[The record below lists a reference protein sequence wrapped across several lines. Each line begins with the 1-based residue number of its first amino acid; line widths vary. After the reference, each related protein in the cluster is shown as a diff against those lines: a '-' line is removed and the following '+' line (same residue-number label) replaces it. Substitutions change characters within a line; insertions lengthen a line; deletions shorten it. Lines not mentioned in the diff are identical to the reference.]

1 MEENSRI
8 QKLRIVKVDGER
20 VFTADYVLD
29 QMMYQSCRID
39 TAKSIAKVSLILAI
53 IAISIAAFC
62 LITML
67 KH

>member
-1 MEENSRI
+1 MEESSKKY
-8 QKLRIVKVDGER
+8 KLPIVKIDGER
-20 VFTADYVLD
+20 VFTADHVLN

-39 TAKSIAKVSLILAI
+39 TAKSIAKVSLVLAI
-53 IAISIAAFC
+53 IAIGIAAFC

>member
-1 MEENSRI
+1 MEENSRT

>member
-1 MEENSRI
+1 MEENSRT

-53 IAISIAAFC
+53 IAIGIAAFC